1 MLQLLIRKMGGLVPI
16 LGQANHFVMYN
27 KEKSP
32 YGEEPYVDLTTDTNV
47 KEWHGRIANR
57 PSLIKDYLFP
67 HVVNGVPLS

>member
-1 MLQLLIRKMGGLVPI
+1 
-16 LGQANHFVMYN
+16 MYN

-57 PSLIKDYLFP
+57 PSIIKDCLFP

>member
-1 MLQLLIRKMGGLVPI
+1 MLQLLIRKMGGIVPI
-16 LGQANHFVMYN
+16 LRQSYHFVMYN

-57 PSLIKDYLFP
+57 PSIIKDCLFP